1 MQFKFQKNDNLELL
15 FKHGN
20 VQFIKVLMSA
30 QYYAKENLAVIVVRI
45 HSDTYNQFKEL
56 IKTLR
61 EAYKKVDGE
70 WVLKPKA
77 PAFVPDAI
85 VYASRAEEKEVLV
98 IGPTEVEKEIQ
109 KLERNLAND
118 IIDGCLSD
126 DSES

>member
-56 IKTLR
+56 ITTLR
-61 EAYKKVDGE
+61 AAYKKVDGE
-70 WVLKPKA
+70 WILKPKPA
-77 PAFVPDAI
+77 AFVPDAI
-85 VYASRAEEKEVLV
+85 VYASHAEEKEILV
-98 IGPTEVEKEIQ
+98 SSAGVEKEIQ
-109 KLERNLAND
+109 KLEQNLAND

>member
-1 MQFKFQKNDNLELL
+1 MQFKVQKNDNLELL

-70 WVLKPKA
+70 WVLRAKPA
-77 PAFVPDAI
+77 AFVADAI
-85 VYASRAEEKEVLV
+85 VYGEPDEGKSATNIDQLLKEAEQ
-98 IGPTEVEKEIQ
+98 EI
-109 KLERNLAND
+109 KTND
-118 IIDGCLSD
+118 N
-126 DSES
+126 SES